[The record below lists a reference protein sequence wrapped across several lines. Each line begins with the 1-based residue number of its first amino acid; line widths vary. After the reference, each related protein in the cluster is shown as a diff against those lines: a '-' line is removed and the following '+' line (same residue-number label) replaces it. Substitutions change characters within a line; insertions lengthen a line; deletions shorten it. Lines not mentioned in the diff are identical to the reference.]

1 MRPTLVVLLAYLIGS
16 IPFGYLIVRLRLGAD
31 VRERGSGGTGATN
44 VSRSAGKVLGVLTLV
59 LDALKGA
66 AAVLLAHLL
75 SGGTE
80 EQVAWMAGA
89 AAVAA
94 LLGHIFPVWLK
105 FRGGKGVATGLG
117 AMAVLTP
124 FATIVAIVAFVVTFL
139 LTRYVSLSSMI
150 AAICLPVTILVYG
163 SLSTSSMPM
172 AMILTTLAGAALIVW
187 AHRANIARLRMGTE
201 SKFR

>member
-1 MRPTLVVLLAYLIGS
+1 M
-16 IPFGYLIVRLRLGAD
+16 RLGAD
-31 VRERGSGGTGATN
+31 IRERGSGGTGATN

-66 AAVLLAHLL
+66 AAVLLARLL
-75 SGGTE
+75 GGGAE
-80 EQVAWMAGA
+80 DQVAWIAGA

-117 AMAVLTP
+117 AMALLTP
-124 FATIVAIVAFVVTFL
+124 FATIVAVVAFVVTFL

-150 AAICLPVTILVYG
+150 AAICLPITILVYG
-163 SLSTSSMPM
+163 TLSTPSVPV

-187 AHRANIARLRMGTE
+187 AHRANIARLKAGTE